1 MSTGMSNQ
9 KEIITSVSHFLE
21 NRKNLC
27 LLHCQSAYPSPVDTL
42 NLKYIKKLKKLFPK
56 VQLGYSGHELEYYVC
71 LSALSYGAIVFE
83 KHLTLNKNAKGNDH
97 VVSLY
102 PDQMRDLC
110 KMLKEAHKSL
120 GNDNDRIIPP
130 GE

>member
-1 MSTGMSNQ
+1 M
-9 KEIITSVSHFLE
+9 
-21 NRKNLC
+21 
-27 LLHCQSAYPSPVDTL
+27 HCQSAYPSPVDTL

-83 KHLTLNKNAKGNDH
+83 KHLTLNKNVKGNDH

-120 GNDNDRIIPP
+120 GNDNDRIIQP
-130 GE
+130 GEKANRISLGKSLTVNKILKKGTILKKNI